1 MADES
6 SNKTISSTNSGFP
19 DYLNFDKLRSEAIAY
34 LGNLSGKI
42 WTDHNVHDPG
52 ITILEMLIYALLD
65 LGYRT
70 NLPVTDLFARNPN
83 DTSGDNNFFTP
94 AQILTNNPL
103 TITDYRK
110 LLVDINGV
118 KNAWLEIDTDTPSDF
133 CLNTQGA
140 IPGNYNVAAVD
151 RAVNI
156 ETICECDMLNGLYH
170 VFLQLEK
177 DFDLNDE
184 EQESAYD
191 EIIDNVKCALM
202 QHRNLCEDFID
213 IKVLCNLD
221 IGLCADIELDAD
233 ANGEEVYVKIIEAL
247 QSFFS
252 PAPKFYTLPQLL
264 EKGKSIEDIFAG
276 RSYNLKE
283 SYGFVDTDEFE
294 EIELRREIHFSD
306 IYHVLLD
313 IEGVKNIRRF
323 AWKECNDSSWQ
334 TSQWKLILPEN
345 NIPAFKVE
353 CSSFSFFKY
362 GMALKVDQKKYDSFF
377 QVTNSS
383 AGKILYTQPSQ

>member
-133 CLNTQGA
+133 CLNKQGT
-140 IPGNYNVAAVD
+140 IPGNYNIDAVD

-184 EQESAYD
+184 EQKSAYD

-247 QSFFS
+247 QSFFLPRQNFIRFRNCLKRENLLKIFS
-252 PAPKFYTLPQLL
+252 PVVH
-264 EKGKSIEDIFAG
+264 II
-276 RSYNLKE
+276 
-283 SYGFVDTDEFE
+283 
-294 EIELRREIHFSD
+294 
-306 IYHVLLD
+306 
-313 IEGVKNIRRF
+313 
-323 AWKECNDSSWQ
+323 
-334 TSQWKLILPEN
+334 
-345 NIPAFKVE
+345 
-353 CSSFSFFKY
+353 
-362 GMALKVDQKKYDSFF
+362 
-377 QVTNSS
+377 
-383 AGKILYTQPSQ
+383 